1 MSIFG
6 RFKNVVFNFINKRV
20 SCLRIMSKAI
30 FSSSQSFKTN
40 PLVKHILFLGFKSK
54 LSIVDNNN
62 VTEDQRCCGH
72 ASKNENSYMAHFHIN
87 LLSKVEFIVY
97 CLPSQYRRKLQI
109 IISNKV
115 SLVGTIFQKI
125 SQTIFLNQIY
135 FISYIEECLTYTK
148 WLLRLI

>member
-115 SLVGTIFQKI
+115 SSVFRQK
-125 SQTIFLNQIY
+125 IFLNQIY
-135 FISYIEECLTYTK
+135 FIFYIEECLTYTK

>member
-62 VTEDQRCCGH
+62 VTED
-72 ASKNENSYMAHFHIN
+72 
-87 LLSKVEFIVY
+87 
-97 CLPSQYRRKLQI
+97 
-109 IISNKV
+109 
-115 SLVGTIFQKI
+115 
-125 SQTIFLNQIY
+125 
-135 FISYIEECLTYTK
+135 
-148 WLLRLI
+148 